1 MLISEYYVLYTD
13 QKKFGLSYALE
24 EVVELSKEVVTFN
37 WKNVPDELSDISIFV
52 ELWLYTCFD
61 YDHELWRSS
70 QLNLQKVQARK
81 PVWEQIYN
89 YVGVPYDRN
98 YCGNYFKIDKVVRH
112 LESVG
117 ISEEKAR
124 EAYHHVVERS
134 IESRLK

>member
-1 MLISEYYVLYTD
+1 M
-13 QKKFGLSYALE
+13 
-24 EVVELSKEVVTFN
+24 
-37 WKNVPDELSDISIFV
+37 
-52 ELWLYTCFD
+52 
-61 YDHELWRSS
+61 
-70 QLNLQKVQARK
+70 
-81 PVWEQIYN
+81 WEQIYN